1 MTNQFKTAFASLAVA
16 SLCTLGASSQ
26 ASASDLLDAMLSG
39 GKNAASCGCSQK
51 SGGPVQRCGSKCGG
65 KGVSGHAQRTSAGK
79 GKSHVA
85 HVQRSG
91 SAKKG
96 GGGQVQRVAAKKG
109 RHVQRSTAKSG
120 QGGSSKLSCH
130 GVDLTAMMRG
140 KMASMKCKLSSLC
153 SRSKG
158 KGKGGNKSV
167 DSETGGAP
175 LDVPAP
181 RIREEIRNVPA
192 PIDPDPSV

>member
-1 MTNQFKTAFASLAVA
+1 
-16 SLCTLGASSQ
+16 
-26 ASASDLLDAMLSG
+26 
-39 GKNAASCGCSQK
+39 
-51 SGGPVQRCGSKCGG
+51 
-65 KGVSGHAQRTSAGK
+65 
-79 GKSHVA
+79 
-85 HVQRSG
+85 
-91 SAKKG
+91 
-96 GGGQVQRVAAKKG
+96 
-109 RHVQRSTAKSG
+109 
-120 QGGSSKLSCH
+120 
-130 GVDLTAMMRG
+130 MMRG
-140 KMASMKCKLSSLC
+140 KMASMKSKLSSLC